1 MRRSW
6 LVILAT
12 PFLLV
17 APVSYATVI
26 PLATHLSNANEFPLP
41 TPAPSTG
48 MGDALVTLDTNA
60 LTLRVQ
66 VSFSGLSAGNTAA
79 HIHCCVDPSA
89 ANPTAGVAT
98 TVPTFTDFPSG
109 TTSGTYD
116 HTFDLHLASS
126 FNPAFVALHTDVAGA
141 AAFLIGGM
149 LAGDSYLN
157 IHTTVNP
164 GGEIRGFLVVPEPS
178 LISLL
183 VLGLAAGLIATRRKT
198 RLTAGHG

>member
-17 APVSYATVI
+17 APASYAAVI
-26 PLATHLSNANEFPLP
+26 LGAHLSNANEFPLP
-41 TPAPSTG
+41 TPVPSPA
-48 MGDALVTLDTNA
+48 MGDAVVTLDPAA

-66 VSFSGLSAGNTAA
+66 FTFAGLVAGNTAA
-79 HIHCCVDPSA
+79 HIHCCVDPTA
-89 ANPTAGVAT
+89 ATPTAIVAT
-98 TVPTFTDFPSG
+98 SVPTFIGFPMG
-109 TTSGTYD
+109 TTSGTFD
-116 HTFDLHLASS
+116 GTFDLTNAAS
-126 FNPAFVALHTDVAGA
+126 FNPAFVTAHGGTVASA
-141 AAFLIGGM
+141 AAFLIAGM
-149 LAGDSYLN
+149 LAEDSYLN
-157 IHTTVNP
+157 IHSTLNP
-164 GGEIRGFLVVPEPS
+164 SGEIRGFLVIPEPS